1 MLRRLI
7 LASALCLGLAHNSFA
22 DSIAYQNGQSPY
34 SLPYSASSSPF
45 EAFEWTPL
53 DLAAFAAYGGDFVNV
68 RKPVTQIA
76 IVESFAPPP
85 PPGPDDEQVVFAAM
99 TTHSFPYFEGLP
111 QASWVEPQADEDTAP
126 IPEPGALLLI
136 GLGLLGASSRL
147 RRAYRTTAA
156 K

>member
-7 LASALCLGLAHNSFA
+7 LASALCLGLAHTSFA

-76 IVESFAPPP
+76 IIEDLAPPP
-85 PPGPDDEQVVFAAM
+85 PPGPDDEQVVFAMA
-99 TTHSFPYFEGLP
+99 TPFASPYFEGIS
-111 QASWVEPQADEDTAP
+111 QAAVAEPTDDDTP
-126 IPEPGALLLI
+126 SIPEPGALLLI
-136 GLGLLGASSRL
+136 GLGMLGASSRL
-147 RRAYRTTAA
+147 RRAQRRSVT

>member
-7 LASALCLGLAHNSFA
+7 LVSALCFGLAHNSFA
-22 DSIAYQNGQSPY
+22 DSFTYQNSQSPY
-34 SLPYSASSSPF
+34 NLPYSASSSPF

-68 RKPVTQIA
+68 RKPVTQIT
-76 IVESFAPPP
+76 IVEDFAPPP
-85 PPGPDDEQVVFAAM
+85 PPGPDDEQVVFASV
-99 TTHSFPYFEGLP
+99 TPYSFPYFEGLS
-111 QASWVEPQADEDTAP
+111 QASWIEPQAEPDGSS

-147 RRAYRTTAA
+147 RRSYRAPET